1 MNKII
6 SLLSLV
12 LFLQTAACAQ
22 QSVAVKQ
29 DTLPQF
35 SLVNTGNNR
44 VIISWA
50 HNYPVV
56 KQIAIQ
62 RSFDSLTNYKTIL
75 NVADPMAVQNGYM
88 DTRAANDHMFYRI
101 YIQLDNGA
109 YLFSKA
115 KRPFADTLSAK
126 KNSSAKSKSDTVIQ
140 NGQMIITKI
149 DTVLM
154 NGKPTIIKAQ
164 PVVIRIDSL
173 QWGDSVAT
181 PNPVYTKPKVPAF
194 TPSLYVFTNR
204 DGYVRV
210 NLPDDEKAKKY
221 SIKFFDDKDNF
232 LFELKEIK
240 ERDFKLDKTVFYH
253 AGWFFF
259 ELYEGSKLIEKHKF
273 YLEKDF

>member
-1 MNKII
+1 MKKAF
-6 SLLSLV
+6 LFVSLV
-12 LFLQTAACAQ
+12 VLLHASLSAQ
-22 QSVAVKQ
+22 EAIAVKQ
-29 DTLPQF
+29 DTLPKF

-44 VIISWA
+44 VVISWT
-50 HNYPVV
+50 HNYPVI
-56 KQIAIQ
+56 KQISIQ
-62 RSFDSLTNYKTIL
+62 RSFDSLSNYKTIL

-101 YIQLDNGA
+101 YIQLDNGV

-115 KRPFADTLSAK
+115 KKPIVDTISAK
-126 KNSSAKSKSDTVIQ
+126 TAAVKRGRADTVIQ
-140 NGQMIITKI
+140 NGQMFITKI
-149 DTVLM
+149 DTVMM
-154 NGKPTIIKAQ
+154 NGRPTIVKAQ
-164 PVVIRIDSL
+164 PIVIKIDSL

-181 PNPVYTKPKVPAF
+181 PNPNYNKPRVTAF

-204 DGYVRV
+204 DGYVRI

-221 SIKFFDDKDNF
+221 SIKFFDDKNTF

-240 ERDFKLDKTVFYH
+240 ERDFKLDKTNFYH